1 MRSAPISLFDCMAS
15 PTVRACPLQGSHP
28 GVHLFAAERGHRVTL
43 AEASDRPGGQFRVPA
58 RREQPRRA
66 QILDLID
73 WYERQLA
80 KLRVVVRL
88 DAPMEPEEAEGF
100 DADVVVLA
108 TGSQPAGNGRQRG
121 LPTVER
127 RYRHFLCRCQFRSA
141 RRSARPPGGILQA
154 RHPARGGPDDPPP
167 ERPRQRQRLRPRLAR
182 ISRGRVSCFR
192 PTRDRPH

>member
-1 MRSAPISLFDCMAS
+1 M
-15 PTVRACPLQGSHP
+15 
-28 GVHLFAAERGHRVTL
+28 
-43 AEASDRPGGQFRVPA
+43 
-58 RREQPRRA
+58 QPRRA

-80 KLRVVVRL
+80 KLQVVVVRL
-88 DAPMEPEEAEGF
+88 DAPMEPEEVEGF

-121 LPTVER
+121 QPTVER

-141 RRSARPPGGILQA
+141 RRSARPPGAFSKRGIPPVATRTIRPRRDRETGANQPGAGIL
-154 RHPARGGPDDPPP
+154 
-167 ERPRQRQRLRPRLAR
+167 L
-182 ISRGRVSCFR
+182 R